1 MPISENAKA
10 VLERRYLARDEQGQ
24 PTETVD
30 GLFRRVANA
39 VAEGDRRF
47 DSKADVVATEFYEL
61 MVSLDFLPN
70 SPTLMNAG
78 RPLGQLSACFVLP
91 VADSMEDIFDAIKN
105 AALIHKSGGG
115 TGFSFSRLR
124 PKGSTVN
131 STGGVASGP
140 MTATFLLPFAMG
152 ACEAVGGN
160 ILTDAFG
167 IVAMVAMTPL
177 ITIQIIGLV
186 YQFKTRRAPAAA
198 EVHAV
203 QDEEIIEFGV
213 SAGEDATFTRALHGD
228 HRGPRQGR
236 PRSGPLPGTA
246 RGRAAGDA
254 GARHRQRR
262 GDGLPWAGRAGEGHC
277 AQPCAGCSGGAAAGG
292 PDAGAWLFPAG

>member
-47 DSKADVVATEFYEL
+47 DSKADVVATAKEFYEL

-105 AALIHKSGGG
+105 AALIHKSGGA
-115 TGFSFSRLR
+115 
-124 PKGSTVN
+124 P
-131 STGGVASGP
+131 ASPSPACGP
-140 MTATFLLPFAMG
+140 
-152 ACEAVGGN
+152 
-160 ILTDAFG
+160 
-167 IVAMVAMTPL
+167 
-177 ITIQIIGLV
+177 
-186 YQFKTRRAPAAA
+186 RAPPSTPPAAWPPA
-198 EVHAV
+198 P
-203 QDEEIIEFGV
+203 
-213 SAGEDATFTRALHGD
+213 S
-228 HRGPRQGR
+228 
-236 PRSGPLPGTA
+236 PL
-246 RGRAAGDA
+246 
-254 GARHRQRR
+254 
-262 GDGLPWAGRAGEGHC
+262 
-277 AQPCAGCSGGAAAGG
+277 
-292 PDAGAWLFPAG
+292 

>member
-47 DSKADVVATEFYEL
+47 DSKADVVATAKEFYEL

-140 MTATFLLPFAMG
+140 MASTFILAFTLG
-152 ACEAVGGN
+152 ASHSLGGN
-160 ILTDAFG
+160 PITDAFG
-167 IVAMVAMTPL
+167 VIAMIAMTPL
-177 ITIQIIGLV
+177 ITIQILGILV
-186 YQFKTRRAPAAA
+186 DRREKAAA
-198 EVHAV
+198 RRR
-203 QDEEIIEFGV
+203 
-213 SAGEDATFTRALHGD
+213 DALREPA
-228 HRGPRQGR
+228 
-236 PRSGPLPGTA
+236 S
-246 RGRAAGDA
+246 RAAGE
-254 GARHRQRR
+254 
-262 GDGLPWAGRAGEGHC
+262 GR
-277 AQPCAGCSGGAAAGG
+277 S
-292 PDAGAWLFPAG
+292 

>member
-47 DSKADVVATEFYEL
+47 DSKADVVATAKEFYEL

-124 PKGSTVN
+124 PRGSTVN

-140 MTATFLLPFAMG
+140 MTTTFLLPLSIG
-152 ACEAVGGN
+152 ACEMLGGN
-160 ILTDAFG
+160 VMTDAFG
-167 IVAMVAMTPL
+167 VVALVALTPL
-177 ITIQIIGLV
+177 IAVQLMGV
-186 YQFKTRRAPAAA
+186 AYRMKMSRVEKRAAPAFDGR
-198 EVHAV
+198 
-203 QDEEIIEFGV
+203 DEIVELE
-213 SAGEDATFTRALHGD
+213 EE
-228 HRGPRQGR
+228 
-236 PRSGPLPGTA
+236 
-246 RGRAAGDA
+246 
-254 GARHRQRR
+254 
-262 GDGLPWAGRAGEGHC
+262 WA
-277 AQPCAGCSGGAAAGG
+277 
-292 PDAGAWLFPAG
+292 

>member
-47 DSKADVVATEFYEL
+47 DSKADVVATAKEFYEL

-131 STGGVASGP
+131 STGGVGP
-140 MTATFLLPFAMG
+140 GP
-152 ACEAVGGN
+152 
-160 ILTDAFG
+160 
-167 IVAMVAMTPL
+167 
-177 ITIQIIGLV
+177 Q
-186 YQFKTRRAPAAA
+186 
-198 EVHAV
+198 
-203 QDEEIIEFGV
+203 
-213 SAGEDATFTRALHGD
+213 GD
-228 HRGPRQGR
+228 N
-236 PRSGPLPGTA
+236 
-246 RGRAAGDA
+246 
-254 GARHRQRR
+254 
-262 GDGLPWAGRAGEGHC
+262 
-277 AQPCAGCSGGAAAGG
+277 
-292 PDAGAWLFPAG
+292 